1 MRSPAFVLLIVA
13 LAVFTA
19 ETTVSWLLLYVP
31 GLSEINNAIMDGTLS
46 AILVAPALYFLL
58 FRPMTMHVRAH
69 EHMKAILLR
78 NKEERFKKIIHSSL
92 DGFWLVDKEGRF
104 QEVNEAYCL
113 LLGYSREQLLA
124 LNMRDVLDPAMS
136 LEGWLQQLHS
146 VERNR
151 FETRLQCRDDY
162 WVDVEISIN
171 HSEDQGGSMYGFVHD
186 ISRRKKV
193 NEELRL
199 SAQLL
204 NSTSDTV
211 FLVDLQGNIVYLNE
225 AAYKSR
231 GYDRETLLGM
241 NLADLHGA
249 ADFPQRLAQIVQE
262 ESAFF
267 ESVHRCQ
274 DGSLMPVEVNAR
286 VTHSQG
292 QTLILSV
299 VRDIT
304 ERRRTEALLREREAR
319 LKEMFENLSSGVVVF
334 RVCQGQF
341 TIVEF
346 NRAAE
351 RLEELGRE
359 QVLGKDAL
367 SIFPEMQRSGV
378 LNALQRVFDLGAS
391 EHLPAVSYQRGWHN
405 GWREY
410 YIYRLANEDLVA
422 IYDDITQEKQA
433 EAQMYHL
440 AHYDALTNLP
450 NRTLFTEHLHHA
462 LALARRNHGRLALMF
477 IDLDKFKAVND
488 TLGHDAGDLLLREVA
503 KRMQHCLRESDSLAR
518 MGGDEF
524 LVLLSHIEVAQDAI
538 FAAEK
543 LLYALNQPFDL
554 MGNPAKIS
562 GSIGVAL
569 YPEHGLTEK
578 ELVKHADMAMY
589 QAKGAGR
596 DTILLYDAEFM
607 GE

>member
-1 MRSPAFVLLIVA
+1 
-13 LAVFTA
+13 
-19 ETTVSWLLLYVP
+19 
-31 GLSEINNAIMDGTLS
+31 
-46 AILVAPALYFLL
+46 
-58 FRPMTMHVRAH
+58 
-69 EHMKAILLR
+69 
-78 NKEERFKKIIHSSL
+78 
-92 DGFWLVDKEGRF
+92 
-104 QEVNEAYCL
+104 
-113 LLGYSREQLLA
+113 
-124 LNMRDVLDPAMS
+124 
-136 LEGWLQQLHS
+136 
-146 VERNR
+146 
-151 FETRLQCRDDY
+151 
-162 WVDVEISIN
+162 
-171 HSEDQGGSMYGFVHD
+171 
-186 ISRRKKV
+186 
-193 NEELRL
+193 
-199 SAQLL
+199 
-204 NSTSDTV
+204 
-211 FLVDLQGNIVYLNE
+211 
-225 AAYKSR
+225 
-231 GYDRETLLGM
+231 
-241 NLADLHGA
+241 
-249 ADFPQRLAQIVQE
+249 
-262 ESAFF
+262 
-267 ESVHRCQ
+267 
-274 DGSLMPVEVNAR
+274 MPVEVNAR

-334 RVCQGQF
+334 RVRQGQF